1 MYGKLEKQCGIGCH
15 MNYDEFYQSNY
26 WKVYRYCIHRGIT
39 HHDAEE
45 LTQEIFLYCYRH
57 FSEYNP
63 QKSAIT
69 TWLYLV
75 ASSRFK
81 NFCRDRKIT
90 IDLDDIVE
98 LSDDRIAVEQ
108 AAEIDEMR
116 RILTSALKSLPE
128 PQRKLVILRYFSGMS
143 TEEAAKQL
151 GISSGNARVML
162 SRALKA
168 MRIQCGPA
176 AEGM

>member
-1 MYGKLEKQCGIGCH
+1 MPENKCGIGFQ
-15 MNYDEFYQSNY
+15 MSYDEFYQSNY
-26 WKVYRYCIHRGIT
+26 WKVYRYCVHKGIAQ
-39 HHDAEE
+39 HDAEE
-45 LTQEIFLYCYRH
+45 LTQEIFLYCYSH

-69 TWLYLV
+69 TWLYIIT
-75 ASSRFK
+75 SSRFK
-81 NFCRDRKIT
+81 NYCRNRKTT

-98 LSDDRIAVEQ
+98 LSDDRIAVER

-116 RILTSALKSLPE
+116 RMLASALKSLPQ
-128 PQRKLVILRYFSGMS
+128 PQRKLVVLRYFSGMS